1 MIPIRKGEIPMQLN
15 NFPVVLYGAGY
26 AGRRCRQ
33 LLDNAGIRITFFV
46 DDDKVKQG
54 KEIAGIKV
62 YSYND
67 LEEYCKKQENV
78 HIILTSIYG
87 AQIYKRLKG
96 IPNITIYE
104 MYDWLAESAIPERTG
119 QNIYSKEE
127 LEKFKENVE
136 TLKGNLND
144 EESKKV
150 FSNLFRYMQ
159 TGDGTYISDICS
171 TEEQYFIPEVL
182 EYFKGK
188 KFTILDAG
196 AYEGELIRAILDKD
210 LDVREWYCFELSKN
224 NYQIL
229 MQNAKE
235 NGFRG
240 DQICINK
247 RLWDQPGNLY
257 IQGEGVF
264 SKAVVENKSG
274 EVAEVT
280 TIDEYFKEI
289 HVDLIKMDIEGA
301 EMKALLGG
309 MNVIK
314 RDRPVLAISIY
325 HTIEDFYT
333 IPQLIFKELDNYEYY
348 VRHHSMVFTETVLYA
363 IPKR

>member
-1 MIPIRKGEIPMQLN
+1 M
-15 NFPVVLYGAGY
+15 
-26 AGRRCRQ
+26 
-33 LLDNAGIRITFFV
+33 
-46 DDDKVKQG
+46 
-54 KEIAGIKV
+54 
-62 YSYND
+62 
-67 LEEYCKKQENV
+67 
-78 HIILTSIYG
+78 
-87 AQIYKRLKG
+87 
-96 IPNITIYE
+96 
-104 MYDWLAESAIPERTG
+104 
-119 QNIYSKEE
+119 
-127 LEKFKENVE
+127 
-136 TLKGNLND
+136 
-144 EESKKV
+144 
-150 FSNLFRYMQ
+150 
-159 TGDGTYISDICS
+159 
-171 TEEQYFIPEVL
+171 
-182 EYFKGK
+182 
-188 KFTILDAG
+188 
-196 AYEGELIRAILDKD
+196 IRAILDKD

-247 RLWDQPGNLY
+247 GLWDQPGNLY

>member
-1 MIPIRKGEIPMQLN
+1 MIPIRKGEIPMRLN

-33 LLDNAGIRITFFV
+33 LLDNSGIRITFFV

-104 MYDWLAESAIPERTG
+104 MYDWLAENAIPERTG

-144 EESKKV
+144 EESKNV
-150 FSNLFRYMQ
+150 FLNLFQYMQ
-159 TGDGTYISDICS
+159 TGNGAYIADICS

-182 EYFKGK
+182 DYFKGK
-188 KFTILDAG
+188 SFTIADAG
-196 AYEGELIRAILDKD
+196 AYEGELMRAIRDKE
-210 LDVREWYCFELSKN
+210 LNVKEWYCFELDQS

-229 MQNAKE
+229 LQNAKE
-235 NGFRG
+235 NGFKGR
-240 DQICINK
+240 QICVNK
-247 RLWDQPGNLY
+247 GLWNQTGVLH

-264 SKAVVENKSG
+264 SKVVTESETG
-274 EVAEVT
+274 EIAEVT

-301 EMKALLGG
+301 EMEALLGG
-309 MNVIK
+309 MMVIK

-325 HTIEDFYT
+325 HTIEHFYE
-333 IPQLIFKELDNYEYY
+333 IPQLLFKELDNY

-363 IPKR
+363 IPR